1 MSDAIVGLD
10 IGTSFVRAVL
20 GEFTEENKLEITGV
34 GKVQSKGIRNGVI
47 VNLETTMQA
56 VTEAVEAAEQ
66 MSGHEVRSVV
76 TGIGGSQIE
85 SQNSRGV
92 VAVADRGKGTREI
105 TSDDVSR
112 VIDAA
117 RAVPVPPDRQ
127 VLHVVPQTYT
137 IDGQPGIKDP
147 INEIGVR
154 LEADVHIVTAAVTTM
169 QNMIRCVGRAG
180 YEVDGVMLKTL
191 ASSEAVTTEEERD
204 LGSILIDMG
213 GGSTDALVLIDGSP
227 ICTASI
233 PIGGNLV
240 TNDISIIKSVSFD
253 IAEQVKLKSG
263 CCNME
268 LIESDDETVII
279 PGIGGRAPSTMPRKE
294 LCEIIRPRIVETFV
308 TLRDKLAVGVQN
320 RQLMGN
326 VILIG
331 GGALLPGV
339 VDVASEVFGT
349 RAVRLGMPGNF
360 GGLQDEY
367 RNPEYATAVGLVV
380 SNQDKRRS
388 EILKNEKEKKQP
400 GFSRLKGFFKEF
412 F

>member
-10 IGTSFVRAVL
+10 IGTSFVRVVL
-20 GEFTEENKLEITGV
+20 SEFTEENKLEITGV
-34 GKVQSKGIRNGVI
+34 GKIPSKGIRNGVI
-47 VNLETTMQA
+47 VNLEATQQA
-56 VTEAVEAAEQ
+56 VTEAVQAAEM
-66 MSGHEVRSVV
+66 MSGHEINSVV
-76 TGIGGSQIE
+76 TGIGGAQIE
-85 SQNSRGV
+85 SQNSRGI
-92 VAVADRGKGTREI
+92 VAVADHGKGTREI
-105 TSDDVSR
+105 TADDVSR
-112 VIDAA
+112 VMEAA

-169 QNMIRCVGRAG
+169 QNMIRCIGRAG
-180 YEVDGVMLKTL
+180 FGVDGVMLKTL
-191 ASSEAVTTEEERD
+191 ASAIAVTTEEERE

-213 GGSTDALVLIDGSP
+213 GGATDALVMIDGAP
-227 ICTASI
+227 ICTESI

-240 TNDISIIKSVSFD
+240 TNDISIIKSVSFE
-253 IAEQVKLKSG
+253 IAEKVKLNSG
-263 CCNME
+263 CCSPE
-268 LIESDDETVII
+268 LIDPNESEVII
-279 PGIGGRAPSTMPRKE
+279 PGIGGRAPSTMPRQE
-294 LCEIIRPRIVETFV
+294 LCDIIRPRIVETFV
-308 TLRDKLAVGVQN
+308 TLRDKLAVSVQG

-331 GGALLPGV
+331 GGSLLPGV

-367 RNPEYATAVGLVV
+367 RNPEFATAVGLVV

-388 EILKNEKEKKQP
+388 EVLKNETSKKKHS
-400 GFSRLKGFFKEF
+400 FSKLKGFFKEF

>member
-20 GEFTEENKLEITGV
+20 GEYSEDNKLEITGV
-34 GKVQSKGIRNGVI
+34 GKVPSKGLRNGVI
-47 VNLETTMQA
+47 VNIETTMQA
-56 VTEAVEAAEQ
+56 ITEAVEAAEM
-66 MSGHEVRSVV
+66 MSGHEVGSVV
-76 TGIGGSQIE
+76 AGIGGSQIE

-92 VAVADRGKGTREI
+92 VAVADHGKGTREI
-105 TSDDVSR
+105 TQNDVER

-169 QNMIRCVGRAG
+169 QNMIRCIGRAG
-180 YEVDGVMLKTL
+180 FGVDGVMLKTL
-191 ASSEAVTTEEERD
+191 ASSEAVTTEEERE

-213 GGSTDALVLIDGSP
+213 GGSTDALVLIDGAP
-227 ICTASI
+227 ICSASI

-240 TNDISIIKSVSFD
+240 TSDISLIRSISFD
-253 IAEQVKLKSG
+253 IAEQIKIKSG
-263 CCNME
+263 CCSE
-268 LIESDDETVII
+268 DLIESPDETVII
-279 PGIGGRAPSTMPRKE
+279 PGIGGRAPSTMPRSE
-294 LCEIIRPRIVETFV
+294 LCTIIKPRIMETFI
-308 TLRDKLAVGVQN
+308 TLRDKLAVSVQG

-326 VILIG
+326 IILIG
-331 GGALLPGV
+331 GGSLLPGV
-339 VDVASEVFGT
+339 VDVAAEVFET

-360 GGLQDEY
+360 GGLQDKY
-367 RNPEYATAVGLVV
+367 RNPEFATAVGLVV
-380 SNQDKRRS
+380 SNQDKRRAEVVKS
-388 EILKNEKEKKQP
+388 DKEKKRS
-400 GFSRLKGFFKEF
+400 GLGRLKGFFKEF

>member
-20 GEFTEENKLEITGV
+20 GEFTEDERLEITGV
-34 GKVQSKGIRNGVI
+34 GKVPSKGIRNGVI
-47 VNLETTMQA
+47 VNIETTMQA
-56 VTEAVEAAEQ
+56 VTEAVEAAEM
-66 MSGHEVRSVV
+66 MSGHEISSVV
-76 TGIGGSQIE
+76 AGIGGSQIE

-105 TSDDVSR
+105 TGDDVAR
-112 VIDAA
+112 VIEAA

-180 YEVDGVMLKTL
+180 YGIDGVMLKTL
-191 ASSEAVTTEEERD
+191 ASSEAVTTEEERN

-213 GGSTDALVLIDGSP
+213 GGSTDALVLADGAP

-240 TNDISIIKSVSFD
+240 TNDISIIRGVSFE
-253 IAEQVKLKSG
+253 IAEKIKLNSG
-263 CCNME
+263 CCSADI
-268 LIESDDETVII
+268 IESPDEVVII
-279 PGIGGRAPSTMPRKE
+279 PGIGGRSPSTMPRKE
-294 LCEIIRPRIVETFV
+294 LCDIIRPRIVETFV
-308 TLRDKLAVGVQN
+308 TLRDRLAVSVQG

-360 GGLQDEY
+360 GGLQEEY
-367 RNPEYATAVGLVV
+367 RNPEFATAVGLVV
-380 SNQDKRRS
+380 SNQDKRHS
-388 EILKNEKEKKQP
+388 EISKADKERKQS
-400 GFSRLKGFFKEF
+400 GFSRLKDFFKEF

>member
-20 GEFTEENKLEITGV
+20 GEFTEDNKLEITGV
-34 GKVQSKGIRNGVI
+34 GKVPSKGMRNGVI
-47 VNLETTMQA
+47 VNIETTMQA
-56 VTEAVEAAEQ
+56 ITEAVEAAEM
-66 MSGHEVRSVV
+66 MSGHDVSSVV
-76 TGIGGSQIE
+76 ASIGGSQIE

-105 TSDDVSR
+105 TRDDVER
-112 VIDAA
+112 VIEAA

-180 YEVDGVMLKTL
+180 FGVDGVMLKTL
-191 ASSEAVTTEEERD
+191 AASEAVTTEEERD

-240 TNDISIIKSVSFD
+240 TNDISIIRSISFD
-253 IAEQVKLKSG
+253 IAEKVKLNSG
-263 CCNME
+263 CCSPE
-268 LIESDDETVII
+268 LIESPDEVVII
-279 PGIGGRAPSTMPRKE
+279 PGIGGRAPSTMPRCE
-294 LCEIIRPRIVETFV
+294 LCDIIRPRIVETFI
-308 TLRDKLAVGVQN
+308 TLRDKLAANVQG

-331 GGALLPGV
+331 GGSLLPGV
-339 VDVASEVFGT
+339 VDVAAEVFGT

-360 GGLQDEY
+360 GGLQDQY
-367 RNPEYATAVGLVV
+367 RNPEFATAVGLVV

-388 EILKNEKEKKQP
+388 EVLKSEKDKKQS
-400 GFSRLKGFFKEF
+400 GMSRLKGFFKEF